1 MEFAKIEEWGF
12 VERGTRVQNAEG
24 SQYIVIKQNDA
35 GFLALKNVSGGE
47 HLAFEALDRIDH
59 DEFREADS

>member
-12 VERGTRVQNAEG
+12 VEPDTHVQNSEG
-24 SQYIVIKQNDA
+24 TQYVVMKQNDA

-59 DEFREADS
+59 NEFCEAN